1 MALIKINTRSIPDDA
16 VTPAKV
22 SQNLGRRNLIING
35 AMQVAQRGTT
45 FTTPAS
51 DGQLTDRWS
60 VLANVNGASKVTYSQ
75 VTDSPNEFAYS
86 IKADVATALTP
97 LGASD
102 YHIFRYNGFEQQD
115 INQLAMGSSD
125 AKEMTLSFWVKSN
138 KTGTLAAELQM
149 NSVEAGGASVELGKT
164 YTINAANTWEKKTLT
179 YSANTGHTS
188 NQSGASRGMLLY
200 MWVASGSNY
209 QAGSIDTTW
218 GVNNNRTTGM
228 DNYLDSTSNEIYWT
242 GFQLEAGDTA
252 TDFEHRSYGEE
263 LALCQRYFWQQ
274 TYDSTN
280 APVCSSAFWSTNSN
294 IEWIVNYPQTMRAA
308 PTISIPTI
316 ASLYALQA
324 QVAWRQLSS
333 YSLNEI
339 GTKFGKLSGPAATN
353 TSHVRGEGSVVGL
366 RASGSI
372 NYDAEL

>member
-1 MALIKINTRSIPDDA
+1 MALS
-16 VTPAKV
+16 KV
-22 SQNLGRRNLIING
+22 NPNLVQNFGRRNLIING

-51 DGQLTDRWS
+51 DGQLMDRWS
-60 VLANVNGASKVTYSQ
+60 VLANANGASKVTYSQ

-149 NSVEAGGASVELGKT
+149 NSVEASGASVELGKT

-179 YSANTGHTS
+179 YPANTGHTS

-218 GVNNNRTTGM
+218 GVNNNRTTGQ

-242 GFQLEAGDTA
+242 GFQLEAGNTA

-263 LALCQRYFWQQ
+263 LALCQRYFYLKGSGTGFGSAQSGSGAY
-274 TYDSTN
+274 TRMY
-280 APVCSSAFWSTNSN
+280 ALPERHPV
-294 IEWIVNYPQTMRAA
+294 EMRAA
-308 PTISIPTI
+308 PSVSFITGGSAYLTSGAGVTIGTPTGD
-316 ASLYALQA
+316 AGTVQNSAFSLF
-324 QVAWRQLSS
+324 
-333 YSLNEI
+333 SLNTSTTGVNRLSI
-339 GTKFGKLSGPAATN
+339 GSGFTF
-353 TSHVRGEGSVVGL
+353 TRGQSYGCTENFIEVS
-366 RASGSI
+366 
-372 NYDAEL
+372 AEL